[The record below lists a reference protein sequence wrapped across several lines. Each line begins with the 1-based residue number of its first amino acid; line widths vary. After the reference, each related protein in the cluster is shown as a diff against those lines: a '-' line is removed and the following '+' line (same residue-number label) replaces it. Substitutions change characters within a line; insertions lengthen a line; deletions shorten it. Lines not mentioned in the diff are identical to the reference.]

1 MADVVVIVAASDGDT
16 GGRAAAAIREH
27 GLRAAYFCVSEP
39 PTDDELDALV
49 AFADEQFGDRGT
61 GD

>member
-1 MADVVVIVAASDGDT
+1 MIVAGSDGET
-16 GGRAAAAIREH
+16 GGRAAAAIRGH
-27 GLRAAYFCVSEP
+27 GLRAAYFRVSEP

-49 AFADEQFGDRGT
+49 AFANEQFGDRGT

>member
-1 MADVVVIVAASDGDT
+1 MIVAARDGET

-49 AFADEQFGDRGT
+49 AFAEEQFGERAGS
-61 GD
+61 